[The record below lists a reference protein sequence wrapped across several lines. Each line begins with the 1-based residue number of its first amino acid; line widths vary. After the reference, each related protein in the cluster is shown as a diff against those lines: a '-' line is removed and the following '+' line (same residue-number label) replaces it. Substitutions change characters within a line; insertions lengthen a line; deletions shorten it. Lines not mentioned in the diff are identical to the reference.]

1 MLPKVLF
8 ASSEAAPLAKVG
20 GLGDVAG
27 ALPKALKDLGVDVRV
42 IIPKYHSI
50 ETPRHLP
57 ESRVPIYYVSSP
69 KYFGREQIYGYEDDA
84 ERFSFFCRGLLEE
97 TKKVGF
103 EPDIIHLNDYHTSL
117 VPFLLSTS
125 YNKEAFFAQSRTLL
139 TIHNLANQGL
149 VKTQALISA
158 GLEMGQSQS
167 PKTGPKDPSVNM
179 LLNGI
184 SRADK
189 LVAVSPTYAK
199 EILTP
204 EYGEGLENS
213 LQEREADL
221 SGILNGI
228 DVAVYN
234 SETDANLVAN
244 YSVKNLSKRSRNKVE
259 LARVCGFQNDWP
271 IMGLVSRLVA
281 QKGLDILSE
290 LLPELSK
297 MPLNLIVLG
306 VGEERF
312 EKSLLAAAKSYPN
325 MAFWREFS
333 EAKSRLIYAGSDFFL
348 VPSRFEPCG
357 LTQMV
362 AMRYG
367 SIPIVRKTGGLAD
380 TVTDG
385 KTGFVFEKY
394 SSEELLKVIK
404 KALETW
410 SDKRSLEKL
419 QRGGIEQDFS
429 WVKSAKEY
437 VKLYQ
442 KAEEVPKNF
451 V

>member
-27 ALPKALKDLGVDVRV
+27 ALPKALCDLGVDVRV

-57 ESRVPIYYVSSP
+57 ESRVPMYYLASP
-69 KYFGREQIYGYEDDA
+69 KYFDREQIYGYGDDA

-97 TKKVGF
+97 AKEIGF

-117 VPFLLSTS
+117 VPYLLATS
-125 YNKEAFFAQSRTLL
+125 YKKEAFFAQTRTLL

-149 VKTQALISA
+149 VKTSSLTSA
-158 GLEMGQSQS
+158 GLEMDQS
-167 PKTGPKDPSVNM
+167 PSPRTGLNDQSVNM

-204 EYGEGLENS
+204 EYGEGLNTS
-213 LQEREADL
+213 LQERGADL
-221 SGILNGI
+221 SGVLNGI
-228 DVAVYN
+228 DVVVYN
-234 SETDANLVAN
+234 PETDANLVAN
-244 YSVKNLSKRSRNKVE
+244 YSLWNLSKRYRNKDE
-259 LARVCGFQNDWP
+259 LARLCGFKNDWP

-281 QKGLDILSE
+281 QKGLDLLSE
-290 LLPELSK
+290 LLPEMSK

-312 EKSLLAAAKSYPN
+312 EQSFAAAAKSYPN
-325 MAFWREFS
+325 MTFWREFS
-333 EAKSRLIYAGSDFFL
+333 EKKSRLIYAGSDFFL

-380 TVTDG
+380 TVTEG

-394 SSEELLKVIK
+394 SSEELLQVIK
-404 KALETW
+404 KALGTW

-419 QRGGIEQDFS
+419 QRGGMKQDFS

-442 KAEEVPKNF
+442 KAQEVPKNF

>member
-27 ALPKALKDLGVDVRV
+27 ALPKALKDLGLDVRV

-50 ETPRHLP
+50 ETPRYLP
-57 ESRVPIYYVSSP
+57 ESRVPMYYVPSA
-69 KYFGREQIYGYEDDA
+69 KYFDREQIYGYGDDA

-97 TKKVGF
+97 AKKVGF

-117 VPFLLSTS
+117 VPLLLSTS
-125 YNKEAFFAQSRTLL
+125 YKIDAFFAQTRTLL

-149 VKTQALISA
+149 VNTQALISA
-158 GLEMGQSQS
+158 GLEMGQSHR
-167 PKTGPKDPSVNM
+167 PGTRPKDQSINM

-199 EILTP
+199 EILTS
-204 EYGEGLENS
+204 EYGEGLESS
-213 LQEREADL
+213 LREREADL
-221 SGILNGI
+221 SGVLNGI
-228 DVAVYN
+228 DAAIYN
-234 SETDANLVAN
+234 PETDANLVAN
-244 YSVKNLSKRSRNKVE
+244 YSQKNLSKRSRNKDE
-259 LARVCGFQNDWP
+259 LARLCGFKNNWP

-281 QKGLDILSE
+281 QKGLDLLSD

-312 EKSLLAAAKSYPN
+312 EQSFNEAAKSYPN

-333 EAKSRLIYAGSDFFL
+333 EKKSRLIYAGSDFFL

-394 SSEELLKVIK
+394 RSEELLQVIRK
-404 KALETW
+404 SLETW

-419 QRGGIEQDFS
+419 QRKGMEQDFS
-429 WVKSAKEY
+429 WVKSAKDY

-442 KAEEVPKNF
+442 KAQEAPKNF

>member
-42 IIPKYHSI
+42 IIPKYRSI
-50 ETPRHLP
+50 ETPRYLP
-57 ESRVPIYYVSSP
+57 ESRVPIYYVASP
-69 KYFGREQIYGYEDDA
+69 KYFEREQIYGYQDDA

-97 TKKVGF
+97 TRRIGF

-117 VPFLLSTS
+117 VPLLLSTS
-125 YNKEAFFAQSRTLL
+125 YKKDAFFAQTRTLL

-149 VKTQALISA
+149 VKTESLISA
-158 GLEMGQSQS
+158 GLDMGQGL
-167 PKTGPKDPSVNM
+167 PPGTGPMVNM

-184 SRADK
+184 TLADK

-204 EYGEGLENS
+204 EYGEGLNNT
-213 LQEREADL
+213 LQGRRVDL

-234 SETDANLVAN
+234 PETDANLIAN
-244 YSVKNLSKRSRNKVE
+244 YSLKNLTKRSRNKAW
-259 LARVCGFQNDWP
+259 LARLCGFQNNWP

-281 QKGLDILSE
+281 QKGLDLLTE

-312 EKSLLAAAKSYPN
+312 EQSLASAAKSYPN

-333 EAKSRLIYAGSDFFL
+333 EEKSRLIYAGSDFFL

-367 SIPIVRKTGGLAD
+367 SIPIVRRTGGLAD

-385 KTGFVFEKY
+385 KTGFVFENY
-394 SSEELLKVIK
+394 LSSDLLLSIK
-404 KALETW
+404 EALETW
-410 SDKRSLEKL
+410 SDQRSLEKL
-419 QRGGIEQDFS
+419 QRVGMEQDFS
-429 WVKSAKEY
+429 WVKSAEEY

-442 KAEEVPKNF
+442 KAQEAPKNF